1 MVVWKIIY
9 IMASLAKSGALVAII
24 CIFFSLFLFGALHFN
39 KQDDTNKE
47 DNGTPS
53 DYFNAVS

>member
-1 MVVWKIIY
+1 
-9 IMASLAKSGALVAII
+9 MASLAKSGALVAII